1 MTDNDNRPKK
11 LSLRERL
18 APLGEDAVRDH
29 IAQNIRAANAMAGK
43 FDIEDPRTII
53 DRLEAGETLDD
64 LINELIEQHR
74 KDAE

>member
-1 MTDNDNRPKK
+1 MPDKQSRTQA
-11 LSLRERL
+11 LCEIFASH
-18 APLGEDAVRDH
+18 GEEAIKNH

-64 LINELIEQHR
+64 LINELLPHSE
-74 KDAE
+74 DAE

>member
-1 MTDNDNRPKK
+1 MTDKENHDQT
-11 LSLRERL
+11 LREIF
-18 APLGEDAVRDH
+18 APHGEEALKNH

-64 LINELIEQHR
+64 LINELLPHSE
-74 KDAE
+74 DAE